1 MDDQPTLRGYELLQL
16 LGVGGAGQV
25 WAVARADGV
34 RFAAK
39 FVTGSAADTDG
50 TETALRHEAAV
61 LQSLHHEHVIR
72 LYEVVPTDGDA
83 IALIMQLA
91 EGGSLA
97 DSLRTRDHLT
107 PGELVTVLC
116 PIARAMHD
124 LHSMG
129 LVHGDLSPGN
139 VLFTHR
145 GKPLIADLGFSRLAG
160 HDDEPTWVTEHW
172 AAPEVLAGEQPTPA
186 SDVYSLGAIAWAAL
200 VGQAPECAA
209 LRPDLASSAPSIPDA
224 LHDLVLSCMSHT
236 PTARPTPEEFAL
248 ALWQMAPPDPAPIQ
262 GSTGRRVT
270 DSDRSDDPGAAL
282 TRRIREEAHREV
294 VGRHSARPAK
304 SAAGWRRPVL
314 LRTVAAAAFVGLVAG
329 GLMLVGND
337 VSAGANGDTASAV
350 SAPSSASPAAKIG
363 GRPST
368 ALTTSS
374 PGPSL
379 PGPSAPSSRPGAAP
393 RTAAQGQ
400 QQLQRSPTAVL
411 QGLVDAR
418 AHAWSTGRVADLSRC
433 LIPGSTAYQG
443 DQADLLTARDRGV
456 RYRNLLFRVSAARLR
471 PPVGTGAAIEAT
483 VVRSGYHV
491 VRSDRSDTVVPAH
504 EVRTLVTVAWTPA
517 GWRIASWAAL

>member
-172 AAPEVLAGEQPTPA
+172 AAPE
-186 SDVYSLGAIAWAAL
+186 
-200 VGQAPECAA
+200 
-209 LRPDLASSAPSIPDA
+209 
-224 LHDLVLSCMSHT
+224 
-236 PTARPTPEEFAL
+236 
-248 ALWQMAPPDPAPIQ
+248 
-262 GSTGRRVT
+262 
-270 DSDRSDDPGAAL
+270 
-282 TRRIREEAHREV
+282 
-294 VGRHSARPAK
+294 
-304 SAAGWRRPVL
+304 
-314 LRTVAAAAFVGLVAG
+314 
-329 GLMLVGND
+329 
-337 VSAGANGDTASAV
+337 
-350 SAPSSASPAAKIG
+350 
-363 GRPST
+363 
-368 ALTTSS
+368 
-374 PGPSL
+374 
-379 PGPSAPSSRPGAAP
+379 
-393 RTAAQGQ
+393 
-400 QQLQRSPTAVL
+400 
-411 QGLVDAR
+411 
-418 AHAWSTGRVADLSRC
+418 
-433 LIPGSTAYQG
+433 
-443 DQADLLTARDRGV
+443 
-456 RYRNLLFRVSAARLR
+456 
-471 PPVGTGAAIEAT
+471 
-483 VVRSGYHV
+483 
-491 VRSDRSDTVVPAH
+491 
-504 EVRTLVTVAWTPA
+504 
-517 GWRIASWAAL
+517 